1 MKNRPPCL
9 AWREKLALRHEDL
22 SLDEQQ
28 ALDAHLQNCPTC
40 TRALADYHYFEAR
53 LDALSPPAIKPLP
66 RLAPHF
72 FDLHAESEDVQAVLA
87 VLPLVPKRARAPR
100 PALKHRGLTVVGRV
114 LSVAVLV
121 VLLLASGLLF
131 HAVYQSKLAAHPG
144 GDTLLNL
151 NQQTGVIYGVAWS
164 PDGNYLATASADHTV
179 KVWSAASGDLICTYT
194 GDGDVV
200 YALAWSPNGEYLA
213 SGGADNTVQIWYPRT
228 CSGPVRTYIGH
239 TNSVQTIAWSP
250 DNREIISGS
259 WDHTVRIWDVA
270 SGKTLYPSL
279 SLQFSDEVYSVA
291 WSSNGQR
298 IAIGD
303 WNEDVEVLQWNPAKR
318 NWQKLALYRDNNS
331 GSGVNTV
338 AWSHNGEYLA
348 EGNQAGVVTVRKI
361 STSGSSILMTYRN
374 HTDSVNAVAWSP
386 NGQLIASA
394 SNDDTVRVWSPFSG
408 KTLMIYSEHTKT
420 VNAVAWS
427 PDGMEIISGSDDL
440 TAKVWKV
447 EGE

>member
-22 SLDEQQ
+22 SSEEQR
-28 ALDAHLQNCPTC
+28 ALDAHLQSCPTC
-40 TRALADYHYFEAR
+40 AKAQADYHYFEAR

-72 FDLHAESEDVQAVLA
+72 FELHVESEEVQATPA
-87 VLPLVPKRARAPR
+87 ALPLVPRRPRAPR
-100 PALKHRGLTVVGRV
+100 LTLKHRGMTVIGRV

-131 HAVYQSKLAAHPG
+131 HVVYQSRLAAHPG

-151 NQQTGVIYGVAWS
+151 NQQTGAIYGVAWS
-164 PDGNYLATASADHTV
+164 PNGKYLATASEDHTV
-179 KVWSAASGDLICTYT
+179 KVWSATSGDLICTYT

-200 YALAWSPNGEYLA
+200 HALAWSPNGDYLA
-213 SGGADNTVQIWYPRT
+213 SGGSDDTVQVWRPLT
-228 CSGPVRTYIGH
+228 CSDPVRTYAGH
-239 TNSVQTIAWSP
+239 TNAVQTIAWSP
-250 DNREIISGS
+250 DSREIISGG
-259 WDHTVRIWDVA
+259 WDFTAQIWNVA
-270 SGKTLYPSL
+270 GTSNKPVFTL
-279 SLQFSDEVYSVA
+279 DAGEVVYSVA
-291 WSSNGQR
+291 WSRAGR

-303 WNEDVEVLQWNPAKR
+303 WNEDVRVLQWNSSQR
-318 NWQKLALYRDNNS
+318 NWHQLALYRDNTGN
-331 GSGVNTV
+331 GVNTV
-338 AWSHNGEYLA
+338 AWSFNGDYLA
-348 EGNQAGVVTVRKI
+348 YGNQAGVVTVRKI
-361 STSGSSILMTYRN
+361 GASGGSLLMTYRN

-386 NGQLIASA
+386 DGRWIASA

-427 PDGMEIISGSDDL
+427 PDGTKIISGSDDL